1 MKMNKLLGLLVCTAL
16 CACSNDESGII
27 PNDTP
32 NVFTGDKAYIKVR
45 LADAGTLTRAQEG
58 DFEYG
63 TNEQSIKNASF
74 YFYDADGVFVTQGDV
89 WTDGSASTTTPAGN
103 IEFAS
108 NNIVVLKG
116 LDKKSYPRYMV
127 TVLNKPTGFVHGKTL
142 DEMQTVLADNNAEGI
157 YYPATTDNVTTN
169 YFTMSTTSYT
179 ETNREKH
186 FVTEVNE
193 GNISLEPMT
202 DASAI
207 ANTVTVYVERLAAKV
222 TLKVS
227 DNLPKDANGR
237 YPIKITVAG
246 ENNSAGSGDIASED
260 LYVELLGWKL
270 NATAK
275 KSFMVKNIDAAWMD
289 DDLGFTWNRPTDR
302 RSHWGKSF
310 NYGFS
315 GYPENAAGVPANSE
329 YLNYVDLENGLTA
342 LENPAYCAENT
353 NTNTIVTANFPAGV
367 TSILLKA
374 KVCDANGN
382 ALDLVRYNGLL
393 FKQDS
398 FLEYVLNVLKT
409 RNQLDVWY
417 ANGTDEEGNARYTQI
432 GKEYVKLEHVGDGKV
447 KVVFTNEHGTSL
459 YAEDG
464 SNCSDQTIT
473 ALNDDLAS
481 ASADAI
487 AYNGGLMYYNIPVE
501 HLNNGDVAEN
511 GTIPEAK
518 YGVVRNHHYVVTID
532 KLEKI
537 GRGIFD
543 GNEKIVPGDDP
554 DAYYV
559 GAKINI
565 LSWKIVSQNVEL

>member
-237 YPIKITVAG
+237 YPIKVTVAG

-289 DDLGFTWNRPTDR
+289 NDLGFTWNRPTDR

-353 NTNTIVTANFPAGV
+353 NTNTIVTANFPTGV

-398 FLEYVLNVLKT
+398 FLEYVLNVLQT

-447 KVVFTNEHGTSL
+447 KMVFTNEHGTSL